1 MYVFNYKYSAF
12 RTNMHGSVCLFSK
25 YLDHLLNGENLEE
38 LDISSASSTDN
49 IFSNKQTLSTG
60 WLGTCPVVNFYDTI
74 YLNYSSQL
82 TSLVNEFTS
91 EHKTLL
97 DNYEA
102 LNSLLDNLF
111 TIKNTTVSRP
121 SSITGGLT
129 PKCES
134 EFSDRTNTNTI
145 GGKINSNILNKLK
158 PNLEVLNTTI
168 KNYIMSYQNNDAF
181 KRSVDDAYQ
190 NYVNFDQAVATASN
204 VMNTKILDL
213 KDYFLSLQ
221 FNLMFFTW
229 GYVLF
234 FVLTIFFYILYI
246 CKESN
251 FLWYIII
258 ILVHLLLI
266 MMLIEVFLSSFFIQV
281 RSICNI
287 IPKAMEFIFSGSYML
302 SGNTASYPAKF
313 GTGNINMTMMFSSC
327 IDGSGDLNSL
337 FSISDNS
344 NSLSNLKNS
353 VTNLYLQI
361 KEMID
366 NSNVATRSYDNI
378 DNSIIYNTIINL
390 QTMKNNIYMATEGFG
405 EDDIFNILR
414 NIRTYLDKQ
423 NCSMTNEYFVIKAED
438 CPSGSVQTTT
448 IRDVSGV
455 IHCYVIP
462 NLYSS
467 SEASYTNAG
476 CQEAN
481 RYINLAI
488 PFIKEIISIVDQRL
502 LLMTVFDYG
511 YSQTFSNLYNEIISL
526 SNKINSTYDLLNSNM
541 DPSSISNCGSARFDL
556 IDFCDLIGD
565 TTRYDAKIV
574 VIFSAFIGCF
584 GYFMLYSFLVVINS
598 YTYNENDYEDDDYV
612 NNSYKNKNKL
622 RNINNNVY
630 KAKPIK
636 RETVDDEEEEEE
648 EEDTKKKKLNN
659 NKKNKIPI
667 KTGQKVE
674 MSYLSKNNDDSDSS

>member
-1 MYVFNYKYSAF
+1 M
-12 RTNMHGSVCLFSK
+12 
-25 YLDHLLNGENLEE
+25 
-38 LDISSASSTDN
+38 DISSASSTDN
-49 IFSNKQTLSTG
+49 IFSNQITLSTG
-60 WLGTCPVVNFYDTI
+60 WTGTCPLVNFYDTI
-74 YLNYSSQL
+74 YSNYSTQL
-82 TSLVNEFTS
+82 TSLINDFTS
-91 EHKTLL
+91 NHNSLISSYEGFTTLL
-97 DNYEA
+97 N
-102 LNSLLDNLF
+102 NLF
-111 TIKNTTVSRP
+111 TTTRTTVSRP
-121 SSITGGLT
+121 SAITGGLL

-134 EFSDRTNTNTI
+134 EFSDRTNTETI
-145 GGKINSNILNKLK
+145 GGQINSNILNKLK
-158 PNLEVLNTTI
+158 PNIELLNSTI
-168 KNYIMSYQNNDAF
+168 KNALMNFQNNDTY
-181 KRSVDDAYQ
+181 KKSVDNTYE
-190 NYVNFDQAVATASN
+190 YFVNFDQTIATASN
-204 VMNTKILDL
+204 VMNTKMLDL

-234 FVLTIFFYILYI
+234 FALTIFFYIMYI

-258 ILVHLLLI
+258 ILVHILLI

-287 IPKAMEFIFSGSYML
+287 IPKAIEFIFTGSYITL
-302 SGNTASYPAKF
+302 GNTASYPAKF
-313 GTGNINMTMMFSSC
+313 GTGNIMMTIMFANC
-327 IDGSGDLNSL
+327 IDGDGDLNSL
-337 FSISDNS
+337 FSIANNG

-366 NSNVATRSYDNI
+366 NSNVATKPYDNL
-378 DNSIIYNTIINL
+378 DNSIIYKSIINL
-390 QTMKNNIYMATEGFG
+390 EDMKNNIYMATEGFG
-405 EDDIFNILR
+405 EDDLFNILR
-414 NIRTYLDKQ
+414 NIRTYLDNS
-423 NCSMTNEYFVIKAED
+423 NCSMTNEYFVMKAAD

-448 IRDVSGV
+448 IRDVSGI

-467 SEASYTNAG
+467 AEASYTNAG
-476 CQEAN
+476 CQAAN

-488 PFIKEIISIVDQRL
+488 PFIKEIISIVDQRAL
-502 LLMTVFDYG
+502 LLRFFDYG
-511 YSQTFSNLYNEIISL
+511 YSQTFTLLYNEITSL
-526 SNKINSTYDLLNSNM
+526 SKKINSTYDILNSNM
-541 DPSSISNCGSARFDL
+541 DSSSIAKCGSVRFDL

-565 TTRYDAKIV
+565 KARYDAKIIV
-574 VIFSAFIGCF
+574 LFSSFVGTF
-584 GYFMLYSFLVVINS
+584 GYLMLYAFLVVINS
-598 YTYNENDYEDDDYV
+598 FTYNENDNEDDDYV
-612 NNSYKNKNKL
+612 NDSYKNKNKL

-648 EEDTKKKKLNN
+648 EEETKKKKLNN

-674 MSYLSKNNDDSDSS
+674 MSYLSKNDDDSDSS